1 MPCATTDRVIIC
13 CAKWQSLS
21 QCDFCLR
28 FKITTIDKIGQCK
41 VGIFKQM
48 VKLKYEMQVCVFL
61 YIWLTP

>member
-48 VKLKYEMQVCVFL
+48 VKLNLNRKASKYESGFDSQ
-61 YIWLTP
+61 